1 MVTLASVLENLD
13 LVEVLV
19 TFLAPGD
26 VFRLASCDTRVP
38 RFYHQYQYSN
48 IHSIFGEVAY

>member
-1 MVTLASVLENLD
+1 MVSLTSVLENLD

-19 TFLAPGD
+19 TFLTPED

-38 RFYHQYQYSN
+38 RF
-48 IHSIFGEVAY
+48 

>member
-26 VFRLASCDTRVP
+26 VFRLASGFIININTLI
-38 RFYHQYQYSN
+38 YTQYSVKSPTN
-48 IHSIFGEVAY
+48 VMS

>member
-1 MVTLASVLENLD
+1 MVSLTSVLENLD

-38 RFYHQYQYSN
+38 RFYHQYKYSN